1 MSVKRYHWAVDGMWD
16 SYGNGPPAYYGD
28 DGEFVVFRRGNEWVR
43 AEDYD
48 ALEDETER
56 LREECA
62 QRRMDCKRIRRE
74 MQEENER
81 LKAEVDRLRD
91 ENKLYKWF
99 RRGEGEG

>member
-48 ALEDETER
+48 ALQARNKKSE
-56 LREECA
+56 A
-62 QRRMDCKRIRRE
+62 
-74 MQEENER
+74 ENKR
-81 LKAEVDRLRD
+81 LKKALEPFARA
-91 ENKLYKWF
+91 NKIASE
-99 RRGEGEG
+99 RSSGTD